1 MSLSVC
7 VKKVRIISP
16 NGNLLSEGET
26 RCSDIATL
34 KNLGYTIEDLEP
46 ETLPDVTTSIPEEP
60 VPVVEPEPEEIVI
73 QEPQE
78 IAQVPIE
85 NIEEIQV
92 VDDIF
97 VMQADLLINRS
108 LELATVNVNLEAEKQ
123 QLTNQVQALQNTIE
137 GLQTDVSQMP
147 FANEKEYHEFLLD
160 KQIDKIHTQISSAK
174 SFTTNPQMSRPEGRK
189 LEFDKWINLVESQEV
204 KLEEFA
210 RNLGLNY
217 SRRSKV
223 DGENIYYNK
232 YERELDPIYRDDW
245 VSYIPTSSATVR
257 TRF

>member
-7 VKKVRIISP
+7 TQKVRITSP
-16 NGNLLSEGET
+16 NGTFLSEGET
-26 RCSDIATL
+26 RCTDIATL
-34 KNLGYTIEDLEP
+34 RNLGYTIESLEEP
-46 ETLPDVTTSIPEEP
+46 TQPDFTSVEEVVEPKPVEEP
-60 VPVVEPEPEEIVI
+60 VVI
-73 QEPQE
+73 QEPE
-78 IAQVPIE
+78 TIVNIPVE
-85 NIEEIQV
+85 NIEEIQI

-108 LELATVNVNLEAEKQ
+108 LELATTNVNLQAEKQ
-123 QLTNQVQALQNTIE
+123 QLTAQVQTLQNTIE

-147 FANEKEYHEFLLD
+147 FANEKEYHEFLLK
-160 KQIDKIHTQISSAK
+160 KQKEKVYGQISTAK
-174 SFTTNPQMSRPEGRK
+174 SYVGNHPRPEGRK
-189 LEFDKWINLVESQEV
+189 LEYDKWINFVESQEV

-245 VSYIPTSSATVR
+245 VSYIPTSSAVKGSY
-257 TRF
+257 FN

>member
-7 VKKVRIISP
+7 TQKVRITSP
-16 NGNLLSEGET
+16 NGTFLSEGET

-34 KNLGYTIEDLEP
+34 RNLGYTIEELEEPTQPDFTTVEEIVEEPIQQVEEIIVQEP
-46 ETLPDVTTSIPEEP
+46 ETIVN
-60 VPVVEPEPEEIVI
+60 VPV
-73 QEPQE
+73 
-78 IAQVPIE
+78 E

-92 VDDIF
+92 VDDVFI
-97 VMQADLLINRS
+97 MQADLLINRS
-108 LELATVNVNLEAEKQ
+108 LELATTNVNLQAEKQ
-123 QLTNQVQALQNTIE
+123 QLTAQVQTLQNTIE

>member
-7 VKKVRIISP
+7 TQKVRITSP
-16 NGNLLSEGET
+16 NGTFLSEGET

-34 KNLGYTIEDLEP
+34 KNLGYTIEELEEPTQPDFTTVEEIVEPKPVEEEIIVQEP
-46 ETLPDVTTSIPEEP
+46 ETIVNIP
-60 VPVVEPEPEEIVI
+60 V
-73 QEPQE
+73 
-78 IAQVPIE
+78 E

-92 VDDIF
+92 VNDIF

-123 QLTNQVQALQNTIE
+123 QLTTQVQTLENTIAS
-137 GLQTDVSQMP
+137 LQTDVAKMP
-147 FANEKEYHEFLLD
+147 FENEKQYHQFLLD
-160 KQIDKIHTQISSAK
+160 KQIDKIHTQISTAK
-174 SFTTNPQMSRPEGRK
+174 SYVGNHPRPEGRK
-189 LEFDKWINLVESQEV
+189 LEWDKWINLVESQEV
-204 KLEEFA
+204 ELENFA

-232 YERELDPIYRDDW
+232 YERELEPIYRDDW

-257 TRF
+257 TKF

>member
-137 GLQTDVSQMP
+137 GLQTDVSQMH
-147 FANEKEYHEFLLD
+147 FANEKEYHEFLLQ
-160 KQIDKIHTQISSAK
+160 KQVEKVHALISKQKESVGIHPRSETRS
-174 SFTTNPQMSRPEGRK
+174 MYWDR
-189 LEFDKWINLVESQEV
+189 WINYVETQEV
-204 KLEEFA
+204 ALEKFA
-210 RNLGLNY
+210 RDLGLNY
-217 SRRSKV
+217 TRRSKV
-223 DGENIYYNK
+223 DGENIYYNA
-232 YERELDPIYRDDW
+232 YERSLDPIYKDDW
-245 VSYIPTSSATVR
+245 VSYVPTSSATVGSY
-257 TRF
+257 FN

>member
-7 VKKVRIISP
+7 TQKVRITSP
-16 NGNLLSEGET
+16 NGTFLSEGET

-34 KNLGYTIEDLEP
+34 KNLGYTIEELEEPTQPDFTSVEEIVESTPVQEEIIIQEP
-46 ETLPDVTTSIPEEP
+46 ETIVNIP
-60 VPVVEPEPEEIVI
+60 V
-73 QEPQE
+73 
-78 IAQVPIE
+78 E

-92 VDDIF
+92 VNDIF

-123 QLTNQVQALQNTIE
+123 QLTTQVQTLENTIQ

-147 FANEKEYHEFLLD
+147 FENEKQYHEFLLS
-160 KQIDKIHTQISSAK
+160 KQIEKIHLQISTAK

-189 LEFDKWINLVESQEV
+189 LEYDKWINLVESLEV
-204 KLEEFA
+204 ELESFA

-217 SRRSKV
+217 SRRNNV
-223 DGENIYYNK
+223 NGEKIYYNK

-245 VSYIPTSSATVR
+245 VSYVPTSSAVN
-257 TRF
+257 FGQN

>member
-1 MSLSVC
+1 MSLSEC
-7 VKKVRIISP
+7 TEKVRITSP
-16 NGNLLSEGET
+16 NGTFLSEGET

-34 KNLGYTIEDLEP
+34 RNLGYTIESLEEP
-46 ETLPDVTTSIPEEP
+46 TQPDFTSVEEVVEPKPVEEP
-60 VPVVEPEPEEIVI
+60 VVI
-73 QEPQE
+73 QEPE
-78 IAQVPIE
+78 TIVNIPVE
-85 NIEEIQV
+85 EIEEIQV

-108 LELATVNVNLEAEKQ
+108 LELATANVNLQAEKQ
-123 QLTNQVQALQNTIE
+123 QLTTQVQALENTLQ
-137 GLQTDVSQMP
+137 GLQTDVAKMP
-147 FANEKEYHEFLLD
+147 FENEKEYHEHLLD
-160 KQIDKIHTQISSAK
+160 KQIDKIYTQISTAK
-174 SFTTNPQMSRPEGRK
+174 SFMTNPALSRPETRK

-217 SRRSKV
+217 SRRSTV
-223 DGENIYYNK
+223 DGQNIYYNK

>member
-7 VKKVRIISP
+7 TQKVRITSP
-16 NGNLLSEGET
+16 NGTFLSEGET
-26 RCSDIATL
+26 RSSDIATL
-34 KNLGYTIEDLEP
+34 RNLGYTIEELEEPTQPDFTTVEEIVEEPIQQVEEIIVQEP
-46 ETLPDVTTSIPEEP
+46 ETIVN
-60 VPVVEPEPEEIVI
+60 VPV
-73 QEPQE
+73 
-78 IAQVPIE
+78 E

-97 VMQADLLINRS
+97 IMQADLLINRS
-108 LELATVNVNLEAEKQ
+108 LELATANVNLEAEKQ
-123 QLTNQVQALQNTIE
+123 QLATQVQTLQNTLE

-147 FANEKEYHEFLLD
+147 FANQKEYHEFLLE
-160 KQIDKIHTQISSAK
+160 KQIDKIHSMISLAK
-174 SFTTNPQMSRPEGRK
+174 NYIGNHPRPEGREI
-189 LEFDKWINLVESQEV
+189 EFSKWVNLVESEEV

-223 DGENIYYNK
+223 DGEPFYYNR

-245 VSYIPTSSATVR
+245 VSYIPTSSAVKGSY
-257 TRF
+257 FN